1 MHRKRSVSA
10 SERKSEAEEEL
21 TGEDDEEGVEG
32 RLEAVVAGLGED
44 NVCSAEGGRQYVGG
58 DAKNER
64 KLRRTDDGAE
74 DAKRETRDALERLV
88 ERLNRQGKGVDIGN
102 VL

>member
-32 RLEAVVAGLGED
+32 RLEAASARTMSVVQKED
-44 NVCSAEGGRQYVGG
+44 VSTSEAM
-58 DAKNER
+58 
-64 KLRRTDDGAE
+64 RRTKGSCDE
-74 DAKRETRDALERLV
+74 QMMVQRMQREKRGMRWSDLW
-88 ERLNRQGKGVDIGN
+88 ND
-102 VL
+102 